1 MLRREY
7 TLDDLVRLTGFSKR
21 QIRFYITKRLAPG
34 AGDRGPNAAYDEET
48 LRRLRLIAQLKD
60 KRIEPTGR
68 AMTLDEIGHALNALD
83 DDSIDALVAGRTE
96 LTIVDTEAGSM
107 RPLGMAMPHP
117 DEDDDGDGDG
127 VPLDSAA
134 EFLARM
140 REDEDK
146 GGGVFDE
153 PRGMR
158 PEEPQRSFDEFASV
172 DFHRAPAFR
181 KLNVSYSPPKG
192 GEDTPDPL
200 SDLLTRLQA
209 TLAELGSDTR
219 FTTTARDGEQWL
231 RVTTP
236 DVEFHVRKPDE
247 HRARQR
253 LLSMAQALGR
263 LLAREE

>member
-1 MLRREY
+1 
-7 TLDDLVRLTGFSKR
+7 
-21 QIRFYITKRLAPG
+21 
-34 AGDRGPNAAYDEET
+34 
-48 LRRLRLIAQLKD
+48 
-60 KRIEPTGR
+60 
-68 AMTLDEIGHALNALD
+68 
-83 DDSIDALVAGRTE
+83 
-96 LTIVDTEAGSM
+96 M

-117 DEDDDGDGDG
+117 DEDDDDDGDG

-140 REDEDK
+140 REDEDTGDHVIDGSYTLVCDDPPHLK
-146 GGGVFDE
+146 E
-153 PRGMR
+153 T
-158 PEEPQRSFDEFASV
+158 ANAN
-172 DFHRAPAFR
+172 FHRGRAF
-181 KLNVSYSPPKG
+181 LNVKACLNIGKG